1 MTQQDERAQGV
12 PSTNASTGAVAET
25 ASGQE
30 VPAAAA
36 PIESASASTA
46 CQTSDSRTAYIITA
60 VALGVIMA
68 LTAATSYLVY
78 LGAAAYDS
86 GAYEFSNRQDGVL
99 GDPYGDSW
107 GDGQD
112 GQNGQGWG
120 NGDGTDLE
128 DMFEQWE
135 QRGANRA

>member
-12 PSTNASTGAVAET
+12 PTTNASTGTVAET

-30 VPAAAA
+30 VPAAGA

-86 GAYEFSNRQDGVL
+86 GAYELSNRQDGVL

-112 GQNGQGWG
+112 GQGWG